1 MTKQQYDT
9 WDSILDKQYR
19 YSAEK
24 ICKNMAAILTYVVSA
39 IVATMKSVALN
50 LNINNYE
57 ILAIIQV
64 FLYFIAVI
72 SFIVVAVQY
81 IKVYFRL
88 ICVIKFEV
96 LTMDSPKNLY
106 ENP

>member
-1 MTKQQYDT
+1 
-9 WDSILDKQYR
+9 
-19 YSAEK
+19 
-24 ICKNMAAILTYVVSA
+24 MAAILTYVVSA

-72 SFIVVAVQY
+72 SFIVVTVQY
-81 IKVYFRL
+81 IKAYFRL